1 MTVYVRWHRIARVL
15 AVARVEILH
24 LIHDRTTISLILLVP
39 TIQIV
44 LFGYSVNLDPRHV
57 PIAVAGDN
65 GRQTYQVSRVIGETG
80 YFMIV
85 ADHLK
90 PGAAEQMV
98 AQGKALVGIELP
110 TREHS
115 DGDAPPHEPKIVVDA
130 TDPAAVRPALAA
142 LENAY
147 WRYTAQLYAIGPV
160 SSARVEWLYNPK
172 GRTAWTIVPGL
183 AGVIV
188 MISMLMLGALTLVRE
203 RELGSW
209 ETLLATPVDAV
220 DALIGKL
227 SPYIIIGTVQAAVVI
242 CIARLLFNLPVAGN
256 LWALLAAV
264 PLYSAA
270 HLILGFAFSA
280 LAESQL
286 QAIQGAVFFYLPSM
300 LLSGFMFPFLGM
312 PAWARSIGE
321 MLPLTHFVRATRGA
335 PQRRRRPSR
344 GIRDGARRT
353 FHAGRC
359 GSRARGLSAPYRLK
373 RNLRKL
379 CHHAEI

>member
-1 MTVYVRWHRIARVL
+1 ML

-24 LIHDRTTISLILLVP
+24 LILDRTTISLILLVP
-39 TIQIV
+39 AIQIV
-44 LFGYSVNLDPRHV
+44 LFGYAVNLDPRHV
-57 PIAVAGDN
+57 PIAVAGD
-65 GRQTYQVSRVIGETG
+65 GAGAASQVDRVIGETG

-85 ADHLK
+85 ADGLK
-90 PGAAEQMV
+90 PGAAERMV
-98 AQGKALVGIELP
+98 AQGKALVGIEVP
-110 TREHS
+110 HQEHS
-115 DGDAPPHEPKIVVDA
+115 DRGAVPEEPKVVVDA

-147 WRYTAQLYAIGPV
+147 WRHAAQLYAIGPV
-160 SSARVEWLYNPK
+160 ASARVEWLYNPD

-183 AGVIV
+183 AGVVV

-203 RELGSW
+203 RERGSW
-209 ETLLATPVDAV
+209 ETLLATPVDAF

-227 SPYIIIGTVQAAVVI
+227 SPYVIIGTVQATAVIGV
-242 CIARLLFNLPVAGN
+242 AGLLFNLPATGD
-256 LWALLAAV
+256 LWALLIAV

-280 LAESQL
+280 FAESQL

-321 MLPLTHFVRATRGA
+321 MLPLTHFVRATRGVLLRGEGVSLVAREMA
-335 PQRRRRPSR
+335 PVAMFTLVAAALALAAYRRR
-344 GIRDGARRT
+344 ID
-353 FHAGRC
+353 
-359 GSRARGLSAPYRLK
+359 
-373 RNLRKL
+373 
-379 CHHAEI
+379 

>member
-1 MTVYVRWHRIARVL
+1 MTVRVGSRRIGGRVARML

-24 LIHDRTTISLILLVP
+24 LILDRTTISLILLVP
-39 TIQIV
+39 AIQIV
-44 LFGYSVNLDPRHV
+44 LFGYAVNLDPRHV
-57 PIAVAGDN
+57 PIAVAGD
-65 GRQTYQVSRVIGETG
+65 GAGAASQVDRVIGETG

-85 ADHLK
+85 ADGLK
-90 PGAAEQMV
+90 PGAAERMV
-98 AQGKALVGIELP
+98 AQGKALVGIEVP
-110 TREHS
+110 HQEHS
-115 DGDAPPHEPKIVVDA
+115 DRGAVPEEPKVVVDA

-147 WRYTAQLYAIGPV
+147 WRHAAQLYAIGPV
-160 SSARVEWLYNPK
+160 ASARVEWLYNPD

-183 AGVIV
+183 AGVVV

-203 RELGSW
+203 RERGSW
-209 ETLLATPVDAV
+209 ETLLATPVDAF

-227 SPYIIIGTVQAAVVI
+227 SPYVIIGTVQATVVI
-242 CIARLLFNLPVAGN
+242 GVAGLLFNLPATGD
-256 LWALLAAV
+256 LWALLIAV

-280 LAESQL
+280 FAESQL

-321 MLPLTHFVRATRGA
+321 MLPLTHFVRATRGVLLRGEGVSLVAREMA
-335 PQRRRRPSR
+335 PVAMFTLVAAALALAAYRRR
-344 GIRDGARRT
+344 ID
-353 FHAGRC
+353 
-359 GSRARGLSAPYRLK
+359 
-373 RNLRKL
+373 
-379 CHHAEI
+379 

>member
-1 MTVYVRWHRIARVL
+1 MLGERSVTVYVRWRRIARML

-39 TIQIV
+39 AIQIV
-44 LFGYSVNLDPRHV
+44 LFGYAVNLDPRNV

-65 GRQTYQVSRVIGETG
+65 GRRAYQVSRVIGETG

-90 PGAAEQMV
+90 PGTAEEMV

-110 TREHS
+110 PREPS
-115 DGDAPPHEPKIVVDA
+115 DGDVPAQEPKVVVDA

-147 WRYTAQLYAIGPV
+147 WRHAAQLYAIGPV
-160 SSARVEWLYNPK
+160 PSARVEWLYNPS

-242 CIARLLFNLPVAGN
+242 GFARLLFNLPVTGN

-286 QAIQGAVFFYLPSM
+286 QAIQGAIFFYLPSM

-321 MLPLTHFVRATRGA
+321 TLPLTHFVRATRGVLLKGEGGSLVACEMA
-335 PQRRRRPSR
+335 PVVLFTLAAAALAFAAYRRR
-344 GIRDGARRT
+344 ID
-353 FHAGRC
+353 
-359 GSRARGLSAPYRLK
+359 
-373 RNLRKL
+373 
-379 CHHAEI
+379 

>member
-1 MTVYVRWHRIARVL
+1 VFTEHSVTVSVRWRRIRGRIARVL

-39 TIQIV
+39 AIQIV
-44 LFGYSVNLDPRHV
+44 LFGYAVNLDPKHV
-57 PIAVAGDN
+57 PIAIAGDHD
-65 GRQTYQVSRVIGETG
+65 GPVDQVNRVIRETG
-80 YFMIV
+80 YFRIL
-85 ADHLK
+85 ADGLK
-90 PGAAEQMV
+90 PGAAERMV
-98 AQGKALVGIELP
+98 VQGKALVGIELP
-110 TREHS
+110 PREHS
-115 DGDAPPHEPKIVVDA
+115 DGGALGEPKVVVDA

-147 WRYTAQLYAIGPV
+147 WRHAAQLYAIGPV
-160 SSARVEWLYNPK
+160 PSVSVEWLYNPE

-183 AGVIV
+183 AGVVV

-203 RELGSW
+203 RERGSW
-209 ETLLATPVDAV
+209 EALLATPVDAV

-242 CIARLLFNLPVAGN
+242 CIARLLFNLPVTGD
-256 LWALLAAV
+256 LWALLIAV

-321 MLPLTHFVRATRGA
+321 TLPLTHFVRATRGVLLKGEGASLVACEMA
-335 PQRRRRPSR
+335 PVAMFTLVAAALALAAYRRR
-344 GIRDGARRT
+344 ID
-353 FHAGRC
+353 
-359 GSRARGLSAPYRLK
+359 
-373 RNLRKL
+373 
-379 CHHAEI
+379 

>member
-1 MTVYVRWHRIARVL
+1 VQ

-39 TIQIV
+39 AIQIV
-44 LFGYSVNLDPRHV
+44 LFGYAVNLDPRHV
-57 PIAVAGDN
+57 PIAVAGDLD
-65 GRQTYQVSRVIGETG
+65 GAVDQVDRVIGETG
-80 YFMIV
+80 YFMIL
-85 ADHLK
+85 ADGLK
-90 PGAAEQMV
+90 PGAAKRMV
-98 AQGKALVGIELP
+98 VQGKALVGIELP
-110 TREHS
+110 PREHS
-115 DGDAPPHEPKIVVDA
+115 DGGALGEPKVVVDA

-147 WRYTAQLYAIGPV
+147 WRHAAQLYAIGPV
-160 SSARVEWLYNPK
+160 PSVSVEWLFNPE

-183 AGVIV
+183 AGVVV

-203 RELGSW
+203 RERGSW

-227 SPYIIIGTVQAAVVI
+227 SPYVIIGTVQGAVVI
-242 CIARLLFNLPVAGN
+242 CIAMLLFNLPVTGD
-256 LWALLAAV
+256 LWALLIAV

-321 MLPLTHFVRATRGA
+321 TLPLTHFVRATRGVLLKGGGPSLVACEMA
-335 PQRRRRPSR
+335 PVAMFTLVAAALALAAYRSR
-344 GIRDGARRT
+344 ID
-353 FHAGRC
+353 
-359 GSRARGLSAPYRLK
+359 
-373 RNLRKL
+373 
-379 CHHAEI
+379 